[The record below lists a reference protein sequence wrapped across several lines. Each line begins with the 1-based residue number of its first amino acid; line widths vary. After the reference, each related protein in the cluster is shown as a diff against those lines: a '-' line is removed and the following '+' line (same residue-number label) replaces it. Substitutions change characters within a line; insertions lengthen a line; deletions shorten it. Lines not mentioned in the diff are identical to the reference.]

1 MPDIYIS
8 STTLGLSDIT
18 YFPPFLLENSLKLET
33 SSLCKFTP
41 NDSYPQSLTNFH
53 NYSPRP
59 CKDFAL
65 NLASTDTETFSLSRE
80 HIINTI
86 SLSNQ
91 YNSSHYSFHA
101 GFLCDISISELGKRV
116 PGSGTGIMS
125 KIGRFALNPIGRL
138 ARGFTPAGIVLQG
151 AELVNQAIKE
161 QKRIENMR
169 ETNPE
174 AYEEYLAEQEDMM
187 RQSAA
192 YGGRMGFAD
201 GPEDPSKRKFMK
213 IMGGLASLPIIGRFF
228 DVAKEAAPVLD
239 AVKTEVA
246 KGKPEWFDLLVNKVI
261 RMGENVTERFAT
273 KEREIV
279 HQTNIGDNET
289 VRVYQELD
297 TGTVR
302 VEYESPDNMGG
313 DSIDLVYKKELPD
326 EGNPSPSPE
335 FYATE
340 LEPRG
345 IRTGPDD
352 YDVEFDGEN
361 IAENVDELMS
371 DTGRLEYF
379 ATGKTD
385 MKKIEKSNEKIK
397 KVKAMNESTLEQAEY
412 LESKYGPGPEPDEF

>member
-1 MPDIYIS
+1 
-8 STTLGLSDIT
+8 
-18 YFPPFLLENSLKLET
+18 
-33 SSLCKFTP
+33 
-41 NDSYPQSLTNFH
+41 
-53 NYSPRP
+53 
-59 CKDFAL
+59 
-65 NLASTDTETFSLSRE
+65 
-80 HIINTI
+80 
-86 SLSNQ
+86 
-91 YNSSHYSFHA
+91 
-101 GFLCDISISELGKRV
+101 
-116 PGSGTGIMS
+116 
-125 KIGRFALNPIGRL
+125 
-138 ARGFTPAGIVLQG
+138 
-151 AELVNQAIKE
+151 
-161 QKRIENMR
+161 
-169 ETNPE
+169 
-174 AYEEYLAEQEDMM
+174 
-187 RQSAA
+187 
-192 YGGRMGFAD
+192 
-201 GPEDPSKRKFMK
+201 
-213 IMGGLASLPIIGRFF
+213 MGGLASLPIIGRFF

-261 RMGENVTERFAT
+261 KMGENVTERFAT

-326 EGNPSPSPE
+326 EGNPNPSPE

-361 IAENVDELMS
+361 LAENVDELMS
-371 DTGRLEYF
+371 DTTKLKEF
-379 ATGKTD
+379 ATGQKRTMKEIVESKKKKDKT
-385 MKKIEKSNEKIK
+385 
-397 KVKAMNESTLEQAEY
+397 KAMNESTMEQAEY